1 MHWEQ
6 LISDSSLGDGSKPKY
21 QSIADELARAILTG
35 QLASG
40 EKLPPQRLLADR
52 LRVTTGTISRSYA
65 SLERRGLVTA
75 RVGDG
80 TYART
85 LEATQT
91 PAAMDVLPA
100 PIDLAYNIAIPGEE
114 PQSLLRAL
122 ADLSGDAD
130 LVREVMRY
138 QPEAGLW
145 RHREAGANWLRR
157 FGTSGDANR
166 VMVTH
171 GAQHGLAVVMRT
183 LARPGD
189 TVLTESLSYPGLLA
203 LARSM
208 RLQLVAVESDDD
220 GMLAPALE
228 RAAKTF
234 DAKLMY
240 CTPTLQN
247 PTTCTM
253 PMPRR
258 EEIAAV
264 AKRCSLQIIEDCVPA
279 AIQAFPLPAISTML
293 PKQSFL
299 LSSFSKVMAPGLRVG
314 YLEASPEWLSKFAAS
329 MRGDCWMVAPL
340 MPEIATRWIESGAC
354 EQLIQQQRLLVGER
368 LTLARAMLSGLEYRS
383 VDSHALIWLPLPDPW
398 RAGQFSAALRRAGVL
413 IRTADHFAVGRTPA
427 PHAVRI
433 SLNAVQSLAQLER
446 GLATLTSLIST
457 PRLAL
462 VDS

>member
-6 LISDSSLGDGSKPKY
+6 LISESSVGDGSKPKY
-21 QSIADELARAILTG
+21 QSIADELARAIQTG
-35 QLASG
+35 QLAAG
-40 EKLPPQRLLADR
+40 EKLPPQRQLAER
-52 LRVTTGTISRSYA
+52 LHVTTGTISRSYA
-65 SLERRGLVTA
+65 NLERRGLVTA

-85 LEATQT
+85 LETTNASVS
-91 PAAMDVLPA
+91 MDVSSH
-100 PIDLAYNIAIPGEE
+100 PIDLAYNIVIPGDE
-114 PQSLLRAL
+114 PQSLVRAL
-122 ADLSGDAD
+122 TDLSGDAE

-138 QPEAGLW
+138 QPESGLW
-145 RHREAGANWLRR
+145 RHREAGATWLRR
-157 FGTSGDANR
+157 FGTSGNANR

-171 GAQHGLAVVMRT
+171 GAQHGLAVILRT

-208 RLQLVAVESDDD
+208 RLQLVAIETDDD

-228 RAAKTF
+228 KAAKTF
-234 DAKLMY
+234 NAKLMY
-240 CTPTLQN
+240 CTPTLHN
-247 PTTCTM
+247 PTTSTM
-253 PMPRR
+253 PMSRR

-264 AKRCSLQIIEDCVPA
+264 AKRCNLQIIEDCVPA

-293 PKQSFL
+293 PNQSFL

-314 YLEASPEWLSKFAAS
+314 YLETSPEWLAKFSAS

-340 MPEIATRWIESGAC
+340 MPEIATRWIESGVC
-354 EQLIQQQRLLVGER
+354 EQLIEKQRLLLKER
-368 LTLARAMLSGLEYRS
+368 LALARDMLAGLDFKS
-383 VDSHALIWLPLPDPW
+383 ADDHALVWLPLPDPW
-398 RAGQFSAALRRAGVL
+398 RAGQFSAALRQAGVL

-433 SLNAVQSLAQLER
+433 SLNAVQSLAQLES
-446 GLATLTSLIST
+446 GLATLTSLITS

-462 VDS
+462 MDP